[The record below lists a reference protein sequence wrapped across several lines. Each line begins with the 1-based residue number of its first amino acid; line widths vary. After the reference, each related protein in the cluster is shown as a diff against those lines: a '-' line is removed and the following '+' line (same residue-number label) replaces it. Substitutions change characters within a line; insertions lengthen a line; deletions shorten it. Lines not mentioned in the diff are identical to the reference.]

1 MVFLYRGVYTAAMG
15 MLADLT
21 KIDTLSNNLANVE
34 TNGYKSD
41 SPAFRTY
48 LEREIYRIKP
58 EPENRRVEV
67 AKIGNVEQAIIVD
80 EVRTLFTQG
89 NLEQTNVQTHLA
101 ISGDGF
107 FAVQKNGKTL
117 YTRNGEFVID
127 NERRL
132 VNTQGYYL
140 LDNNGQIVRFPEN
153 GSIDEKGN
161 VRDANGNLV
170 ATVPIYSIQN
180 PEKVGETLFT
190 GQAQVIDMNT
200 PNDIRIL
207 QGFVEKSNVNAVREM
222 VRMIEA
228 HRHYDATSKT
238 IAVHDELLNKLINN
252 VGALR

>member
-1 MVFLYRGVYTAAMG
+1 MYRGVYTAAMG